1 MSVKEVKNMEETKPK
16 KGRPKKI
23 VEPVVNPAIDETVVM
38 PEPEPVE
45 IPQTEP
51 AIKPRSAEYLRV
63 EQVYRE
69 FRAKYPDKWE
79 KEKDVLLAKLELL

>member
-1 MSVKEVKNMEETKPK
+1 MEEVKPK
-16 KGRPKKI
+16 KGRPKRI
-23 VEPVVNPAIDETVVM
+23 VETEPVVT
-38 PEPEPVE
+38 PEPV
-45 IPQTEP
+45 I
-51 AIKPRSAEYLRV
+51 IPRSAEYLRV